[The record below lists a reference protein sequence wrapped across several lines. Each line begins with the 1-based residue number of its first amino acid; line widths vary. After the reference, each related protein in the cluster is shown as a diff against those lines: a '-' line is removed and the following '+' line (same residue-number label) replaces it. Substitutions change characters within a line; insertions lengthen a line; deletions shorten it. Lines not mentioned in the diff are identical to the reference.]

1 MSSRSEKLAFLFC
14 LCGCLGF
21 DERIRVLPAL
31 SPILYSLIWIAEAHL
46 FFFFSFSFPDRAHT
60 ELCVDVVFYLLPSIS
75 KKELSRTSKKKESNA
90 GCANLCFATHDED
103 NRALADELKTAF
115 FFFFL
120 PWSTFMVLRCTA
132 SLSVLAT
139 FRAHFCRACLPCCCT
154 CQPSFFF
161 FYYFL
166 FCLLPLHTLPPPPP
180 RSPFLTIELSYEK
193 AEERA

>member
-1 MSSRSEKLAFLFC
+1 MMKITERLRMNSKQLF
-14 LCGCLGF
+14 
-21 DERIRVLPAL
+21 
-31 SPILYSLIWIAEAHL
+31 S
-46 FFFFSFSFPDRAHT
+46 
-60 ELCVDVVFYLLPSIS
+60 
-75 KKELSRTSKKKESNA
+75 
-90 GCANLCFATHDED
+90 
-103 NRALADELKTAF
+103 

-161 FYYFL
+161 FYYYYFL

-180 RSPFLTIELSYEK
+180 FSVSHNRAFLRKGRGESIVTAASKKMRIKMLWLFPYACLFVSQLGK
-193 AEERA
+193 RKSRRER